1 MTAGQATGAQVPA
14 DHPGIADLFAVLAYG
29 EISAFYRLAEEAQL
43 SPSLRGRVAVAKMA
57 SSELNHFQTLEK
69 AIAERGA
76 AVLDVMAPFV
86 DPIDGYHAATNPSTW
101 GESLVKFYVADG
113 LAFDFYEEI
122 ASSLPKKVAAVVH
135 SVLGSTASSE
145 FVVEEVRTLVAG
157 NTAERDRLT
166 LWGRRLLGE
175 AVTQA
180 QIIMSQ
186 RIELTELVMAASGD
200 LNNLARLFDRMESAH
215 SERMATL
222 GLG

>member
-1 MTAGQATGAQVPA
+1 MTAEQATGVPVPA

-57 SSELNHFQTLEK
+57 ASELNHFKTVEK
-69 AIAERGA
+69 AIEERGFD
-76 AVLDVMAPFV
+76 VIEVMAPFV
-86 DPIDGYHAATNPSTW
+86 DPINAYHSATNPSTW

-113 LAFDFYEEI
+113 LAADFYDEI
-122 ASSLPKKVAAVVH
+122 ASALPRKVAATVRE
-135 SVLGSTASSE
+135 VLGSTASSE
-145 FVVEEVRTLVAG
+145 FVIEEVRALVED
-157 NTAERDRLT
+157 NIAERDRLT

-180 QIIMSQ
+180 QIVMSQ
-186 RIELTELVMAASGD
+186 RIELTELMVTASGD
-200 LNNLARLFDRMESAH
+200 LNNIVALLDRMESAH
-215 SERMATL
+215 SERMAAL